1 MIGQVEETQIDPK
14 TKIKIGAISYEL
26 FNFSKNSARNLSMF

>member
-1 MIGQVEETQIDPK
+1 MIGQIEETQIDPK

-26 FNFSKNSARNLSMF
+26 FNLS

>member
-1 MIGQVEETQIDPK
+1 MIGQVQETQIDPK

-26 FNFSKNSARNLSMF
+26 FNLS